1 MVRGVGGATY
11 SGELSGKRE
20 AKRIGD
26 GIIRRKYDEEEEE
39 EEDGGMGKMLTIIV
53 RIIFVISCTPPPAK
67 FKLTPWRT

>member
-39 EEDGGMGKMLTIIV
+39 EEDGGMGK
-53 RIIFVISCTPPPAK
+53 C
-67 FKLTPWRT
+67 